1 MAGLSVVGVVAGLGW
16 AGLCVVGVVAGLGWA
31 LLFDAGVVVCV
42 CVRVC
47 ECER

>member
-42 CVRVC
+42 CVCARVSM
-47 ECER
+47 